1 MRLPF
6 IQCDDAPSGRVRF
19 ISPESVGSIVAYPQ
33 NEKGC
38 FVITFIDKDGQG
50 SASKTLPNVHNEP
63 ELRDWIDFHIRGV
76 GNESKL

>member
-6 IQCDDAPSGRVRF
+6 IQCDDAPNGRVRF
-19 ISPESVGSIVAYPQ
+19 ISPDSVGSIVAYPE

-50 SASKTLPNVHNEP
+50 SASKPFRMFTMNRNLG
-63 ELRDWIDFHIRGV
+63 IG
-76 GNESKL
+76 